1 MMTAVPRLV
10 SYLNTLVF
18 LLGKVHTLFVMSK
31 KTKTN
36 QEDALKVLETK
47 LKNAELTMTNN
58 RIVIESLVKTQGCL
72 KDTLIE
78 ALCKLADIESDLF

>member
-1 MMTAVPRLV
+1 MTMN
-10 SYLNTLVF
+10 SDSNTD
-18 LLGKVHTLFVMSK
+18 
-31 KTKTN
+31 
-36 QEDALKVLETK
+36 DALKVLETK
-47 LKNAELTMTNN
+47 LKNAELVMANN

>member
-1 MMTAVPRLV
+1 
-10 SYLNTLVF
+10 
-18 LLGKVHTLFVMSK
+18 MSE
-31 KTKTN
+31 KTN
-36 QEDALKVLETK
+36 QDSNEEDTIIVLETK
-47 LKNAELTMTNN
+47 LKNAELTMKNN

>member
-1 MMTAVPRLV
+1 MTMN
-10 SYLNTLVF
+10 SDSDTD
-18 LLGKVHTLFVMSK
+18 
-31 KTKTN
+31 
-36 QEDALKVLETK
+36 DALKVLETK
-47 LKNAELTMTNN
+47 LKNAELVMANN

>member
-1 MMTAVPRLV
+1 M
-10 SYLNTLVF
+10 
-18 LLGKVHTLFVMSK
+18 K
-31 KTKTN
+31 KMTN
-36 QEDALKVLETK
+36 QDSNEKDTIIVLETKLKNLETK
-47 LKNAELTMTNN
+47 LKNAEVTMANN

>member
-1 MMTAVPRLV
+1 MNSDSDTD
-10 SYLNTLVF
+10 
-18 LLGKVHTLFVMSK
+18 
-31 KTKTN
+31 
-36 QEDALKVLETK
+36 DALKVLETK
-47 LKNAELTMTNN
+47 LKNAELVMANN

>member
-1 MMTAVPRLV
+1 MNSDSDTD
-10 SYLNTLVF
+10 
-18 LLGKVHTLFVMSK
+18 
-31 KTKTN
+31 
-36 QEDALKVLETK
+36 DALKVLETK
-47 LKNAELTMTNN
+47 LKNAELTMANN

>member
-1 MMTAVPRLV
+1 MKMNSDSDTD
-10 SYLNTLVF
+10 
-18 LLGKVHTLFVMSK
+18 
-31 KTKTN
+31 
-36 QEDALKVLETK
+36 DALKVLETK
-47 LKNAELTMTNN
+47 LKNAELVMANN

>member
-1 MMTAVPRLV
+1 MTMN
-10 SYLNTLVF
+10 SDSDTD
-18 LLGKVHTLFVMSK
+18 
-31 KTKTN
+31 
-36 QEDALKVLETK
+36 DALKVLETK
-47 LKNAELTMTNN
+47 LKNAELTMANN

>member
-1 MMTAVPRLV
+1 MN
-10 SYLNTLVF
+10 SDSNTD
-18 LLGKVHTLFVMSK
+18 
-31 KTKTN
+31 
-36 QEDALKVLETK
+36 DALKVLETK
-47 LKNAELTMTNN
+47 LKNAELVMANN